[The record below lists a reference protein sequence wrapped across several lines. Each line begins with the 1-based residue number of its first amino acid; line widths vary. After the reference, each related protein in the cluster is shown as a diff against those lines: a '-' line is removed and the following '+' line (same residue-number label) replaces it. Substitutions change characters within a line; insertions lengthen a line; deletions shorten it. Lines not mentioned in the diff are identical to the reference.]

1 MTDAVPPLPVLPR
14 GDRRARLAAFLD
26 SAPVRDGLMGVILF
40 NAAILGLETS
50 ETVMA
55 RAGGLLHLL
64 DRICLAIFVL
74 ELALK
79 LYALGGRFFRSGWNL
94 FDLAVVGVSLAPTAE
109 GLSVLRAL
117 RVLRVLRVIS
127 VAPSLRR
134 VVEGLVRALPGM
146 GSVVLLLSI
155 VLYVGAV
162 MATKL
167 FGPSSPDQFG
177 TLGASALTLFQLM
190 TFDGWMGEIVA
201 PAMEDHPYA
210 WLFFLPFMIVTGF
223 AVLNLLVGLV
233 VNAMQEAAEADR
245 KAEEAGRQ
253 AEETAFEAEVLR
265 RLRAIEE
272 GLPRG

>member
-1 MTDAVPPLPVLPR
+1 MTDAVPPLPILPR
-14 GDRRARLAAFLD
+14 GDRRVRLAAFLD
-26 SAPVRDGLMGVILF
+26 SRPVRNALMGVILF

-50 ETVMA
+50 AEVME
-55 RAGGLLHLL
+55 RVGGLLHLL
-64 DRICLAIFVL
+64 DRICLAFFVL
-74 ELALK
+74 ELVLK
-79 LYALGGRFFRSGWNL
+79 LYALGPRFFRGGWNL
-94 FDLAVVGVSLAPTAE
+94 FDLAVVGVSLAPTAG

-146 GSVVLLLSI
+146 GSVVLLLAI
-155 VLYVGAV
+155 IFYVGAV

-167 FGPSSPDQFG
+167 FGAGNPEQFG
-177 TLGASALTLFQLM
+177 HLGASALTLFQLM

-201 PAMEDHPYA
+201 PAMETHPFA
-210 WLFFLPFMIVTGF
+210 WLFFVPFMVVTGF

-245 KAEEAGRQ
+245 EAQ
-253 AEETAFEAEVLR
+253 ENAFEAEVLR
-265 RLRAIEE
+265 RLRGIEE
-272 GLPRG
+272 RLPKA

>member
-1 MTDAVPPLPVLPR
+1 MTDAVPPLPILPQ
-14 GDRRARLAAFLD
+14 GDRRARLALFLE
-26 SAPVRDGLMGVILF
+26 SRRVRDALMAVILF

-50 ETVMA
+50 AAVME

-64 DRICLAIFVL
+64 DRICLGIFVL
-74 ELALK
+74 ELLLK
-79 LYALGGRFFRSGWNL
+79 LYALGPRFVRSGWNL

-167 FGPSSPDQFG
+167 FGHENPDQFG
-177 TLGASALTLFQLM
+177 HLGTSALTLFQLM

-201 PAMEDHPYA
+201 PAMEAHPYA
-210 WLFFLPFMIVTGF
+210 WLFFVPFMVVTGF

-245 KAEEAGRQ
+245 KAEED
-253 AEETAFEAEVLR
+253 AFETEVLQ
-265 RLRAIEE
+265 RLREIERRMAE
-272 GLPRG
+272 RG

>member
-1 MTDAVPPLPVLPR
+1 MSDAVPTLPLRPR
-14 GDRRARLAAFLD
+14 GDHRARLAAFLE
-26 SAPVRDGLMGVILF
+26 SRLMRDALMAVILF

-50 ETVMA
+50 ETVMDA
-55 RAGGLLHLL
+55 AGPAIHAL
-64 DRICLAIFVL
+64 DRLCLAVFVL
-74 ELALK
+74 ELLAK
-79 LYALGGRFFRSGWNL
+79 LYALGPRFFRSGWNL
-94 FDLAVVGVSLAPTAE
+94 FDFAVVGVSLAPSSE

-134 VVEGLVRALPGM
+134 VVDGLVRALPGM

-167 FGPSSPDQFG
+167 FGAEYPDQFG
-177 TLGASALTLFQLM
+177 HLGASALTLFQLM

-201 PAMEDHPYA
+201 PVMEEHPYA
-210 WLFFLPFMIVTGF
+210 WLFFLPFMVATGF

-233 VNAMQEAAEADR
+233 VNAMQEAAEDDR
-245 KAEEAGRQ
+245 KAEAAAHEAQ
-253 AEETAFEAEVLR
+253 ETAFEAEVLR

-272 GLPRG
+272 RLPR